1 MNHLINLGVAG
12 FRIDAANRMWPED
25 LEVIFE
31 ALNNLNTNHGF
42 VSGSR
47 PFIYQEVIDFG
58 RIFANMKSNSYKQLI
73 CQNF

>member
-31 ALNNLNTNHGF
+31 ALNDLNTNHGF
-42 VSGSR
+42 AGGSR

-58 RIFANMKSNSYKQLI
+58 RIFANIKSNSYKQ
-73 CQNF
+73 